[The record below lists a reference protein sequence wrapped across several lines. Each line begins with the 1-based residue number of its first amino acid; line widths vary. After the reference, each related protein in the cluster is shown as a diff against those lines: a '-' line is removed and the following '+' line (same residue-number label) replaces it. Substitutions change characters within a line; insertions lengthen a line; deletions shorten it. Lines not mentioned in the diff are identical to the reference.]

1 MMNNIEKNKFE
12 LECKLET
19 EKRWR
24 ALLAKKNE
32 NNNEPFYYTPFNNT
46 NITSFF
52 AIDNEGTR
60 KIYLPLTNQ
69 VNFKQDKRSASIQ
82 VLKSTNELFNKEHKE
97 YIEICCLNPDSSDFI
112 YNKFNTLISMIFTS
126 IKFDQIDNYSAV
138 KNTIQEWRDFLRL
151 VKKKHLSIEE
161 VRGLIGELHFL
172 NDLLAIDKNLFESWH
187 GPEAERHDF
196 RQNNISV
203 EVKTTSS
210 KNKIVKISSLDQ
222 LEKPNDTELFCQFY
236 QLEQDDKGFSIPSLI
251 DKIMD
256 THSISKIDIERKLND
271 LNYDFNDRKY
281 YENEKYKFRIL
292 NNYFYIVDDH
302 FPKIIRNSFKENKIP
317 KGVMSLEYK
326 IDLNGLDEKSI
337 EDKEI
342 ILTKMAN

>member
-1 MMNNIEKNKFE
+1 MES
-12 LECKLET
+12 
-19 EKRWR
+19 
-24 ALLAKKNE
+24 LACKKNE

-151 VKKKHLSIEE
+151 VKK
-161 VRGLIGELHFL
+161 
-172 NDLLAIDKNLFESWH
+172 N
-187 GPEAERHDF
+187 
-196 RQNNISV
+196 
-203 EVKTTSS
+203 T
-210 KNKIVKISSLDQ
+210 
-222 LEKPNDTELFCQFY
+222 Y
-236 QLEQDDKGFSIPSLI
+236 QLK
-251 DKIMD
+251 
-256 THSISKIDIERKLND
+256 KLGA
-271 LNYDFNDRKY
+271 L
-281 YENEKYKFRIL
+281 
-292 NNYFYIVDDH
+292 
-302 FPKIIRNSFKENKIP
+302 
-317 KGVMSLEYK
+317 
-326 IDLNGLDEKSI
+326 
-337 EDKEI
+337 
-342 ILTKMAN
+342 